1 MALDLPHSDLH
12 NPSSSQSLC
21 RLFNTD
27 VAFKGNFSSQ
37 NGGGAGKIINAIEIP
52 NPKRKRKNN
61 ATTSQAKEKA
71 DFYFF
76 VVTGLS

>member
-1 MALDLPHSDLH
+1 MWLL
-12 NPSSSQSLC
+12 
-21 RLFNTD
+21 
-27 VAFKGNFSSQ
+27 KGTLVHKM
-37 NGGGAGKIINAIEIP
+37 GGGAGKIINAIEIP